1 MGSLLSLVLN
11 YLFGVSK
18 NSQFRE
24 NDPVRKKT
32 WLREKSRV
40 FPLLIMSFHKNPKR
54 CDLISSLNGAKA
66 FPFQLNVRYHLRFP
80 LPVSFAFLV
89 QKFRIGKRRLAIT
102 GKIPD
107 IPGNRGTGGADSNM
121 AETFAAHEE

>member
-1 MGSLLSLVLN
+1 MQAPGILKYVILSGSFSKFAEGNRIVKYCVVVLN

-24 NDPVRKKT
+24 NDSVRKKT

-54 CDLISSLNGAKA
+54 CDLIWSLNGAKA
-66 FPFQLNVRYHLRFP
+66 FPFQLNVRYP
-80 LPVSFAFLV
+80 P
-89 QKFRIGKRRLAIT
+89 
-102 GKIPD
+102 
-107 IPGNRGTGGADSNM
+107 
-121 AETFAAHEE
+121 